1 MVTDEQHLAQLEI
14 AWPEWQLKFSQDDQA
29 YIATLRQD
37 PEVMMAARQLATLEH
52 LLMEWDRRRKQG
64 RP

>member
-1 MVTDEQHLAQLEI
+1 MVTDEQHLAQLQI
-14 AWPEWQLKFSQDDQA
+14 AWPEWSIAFSPDDQA

-37 PEVMMAARQLATLEH
+37 PEAMMAARHVATLEH
-52 LLMEWDRRRKQG
+52 LLMEWHQRRKQA